1 MGLDFHPY
9 PKPINPPSQV
19 GYAAISLK
27 VYGAAA
33 IAGSGWTWALALLA
47 ARQHLTGD
55 YCVLSAVPP
64 LWGGDWAADNHAP
77 SPSRRRFVRCR
88 CCRPRGACRRSF
100 LGGADRWWM
109 CAWLIPAL
117 DLLRLGGVPVA
128 MTFLEPLWLAAI
140 TGAAAG
146 ATVDVL
152 RGSALR
158 PLRPPVIPWRSVV
171 WLLIVFCGGW
181 WYYQGQQAY
190 DNYLLGYNDFG
201 HFGWRVANTWA
212 GRGFLLETPSLPAFW
227 DHFNPGLALLAPLW
241 GLWPDPRLFLLIQA
255 ICLAVPAAVVFGIA
269 RRLGATSAAGAAW
282 AAAYLAFPVV
292 GQLNLNYGYGW
303 HPVSLALPLVFLAI
317 WALLQGRRTWA
328 MIAAALACG
337 FQEDV
342 IVVLC
347 CLALAFTV
355 EAWLGRR
362 RRLLPSE
369 PAGSPRVPAD
379 ALPTWGW
386 GVVAAVLAATFVLS
400 SISRHFRGTKRPAF
414 PIWAIRP
421 ATSCS
426 RRFYGRRRFGG
437 ALRPRCGYFLFCL
450 GIPLGLRSLVRG
462 WATLLAAAVPLAVL
476 LVWSHPPATSIAFQ
490 YTTVLIPIL
499 FLAAMTGA
507 ARLNDA
513 VPTRGGTAGGMS
525 SSPLLRAG
533 SRRAGRKPNGLRR
546 FRVVSLEQPD
556 ADRHGHGDLRRT
568 ERRGRPRRRFSRH
581 AILNQIVGCAGGKE
595 SAVLATGR
603 VAAHLLAVR
612 RLDTVGQACSRWK
625 AFADEVGPGRSPIEL
640 FDWIVLD
647 TKEHFY
653 QSAKETHFVA
663 AAAEAAHYRLVH
675 SADGI
680 VVYSRL
686 SRRPS
691 S

>member
-1 MGLDFHPY
+1 M
-9 PKPINPPSQV
+9 
-19 GYAAISLK
+19 
-27 VYGAAA
+27 
-33 IAGSGWTWALALLA
+33 
-47 ARQHLTGD
+47 
-55 YCVLSAVPP
+55 LSAVPP
-64 LWGGDWAADNHAP
+64 LWGAIGLPITTLLLLLAAGLCVAVAAGRVAHVGGRFWAAP
-77 SPSRRRFVRCR
+77 IC
-88 CCRPRGACRRSF
+88 
-100 LGGADRWWM
+100 WWM

-386 GVVAAVLAATFVLS
+386 GVVAAVLAATFVLVFN
-400 SISRHFRGTKRPAF
+400 IAAFSRYQTARFPDLGDSTRDILLSPILRPAAF
-414 PIWAIRP
+414 WGRSCGRAA
-421 ATSCS
+421 ATS
-426 RRFYGRRRFGG
+426 
-437 ALRPRCGYFLFCL
+437 
-450 GIPLGLRSLVRG
+450 
-462 WATLLAAAVPLAVL
+462 
-476 LVWSHPPATSIAFQ
+476 
-490 YTTVLIPIL
+490 
-499 FLAAMTGA
+499 
-507 ARLNDA
+507 
-513 VPTRGGTAGGMS
+513 S
-525 SSPLLRAG
+525 SAWG
-533 SRRAGRKPNGLRR
+533 
-546 FRVVSLEQPD
+546 FRW
-556 ADRHGHGDLRRT
+556 G
-568 ERRGRPRRRFSRH
+568 
-581 AILNQIVGCAGGKE
+581 
-595 SAVLATGR
+595 
-603 VAAHLLAVR
+603 
-612 RLDTVGQACSRWK
+612 
-625 AFADEVGPGRSPIEL
+625 
-640 FDWIVLD
+640 
-647 TKEHFY
+647 
-653 QSAKETHFVA
+653 
-663 AAAEAAHYRLVH
+663 
-675 SADGI
+675 
-680 VVYSRL
+680 
-686 SRRPS
+686 
-691 S
+691 